1 MPSHIHLAL
10 MKMTE
15 NKNWGAAGEELEPRA
30 LLLGM
35 ENGTATV

>member
-15 NKNWGAAGEELEPRA
+15 NKNSGAAGEELEPRA
-30 LLLGM
+30 LLVRM
-35 ENGTATV
+35 ENGAATL